1 MGTITAE
8 SLTSWLCQ
16 DPGWCVSW
24 TEGGFDL
31 LELIPEGTGL
41 QIQRSWEIST
51 RPVEGRAACP
61 GLSRYPRQTTG
72 QLHYAASLTAERG
85 GGGIEIKLI
94 QAGPSWGCRESANT
108 VAVVMSSERKG
119 KLESQSGT
127 GLLTGRITMEALGA
141 SSSSTRVLFM
151 SSAVNTRR
159 GNMVAIEKLP

>member
-1 MGTITAE
+1 MGTITITAE
-8 SLTSWLCQ
+8 GLTSWLCQ
-16 DPGWCVSW
+16 DPGWRVSW
-24 TEGGFDL
+24 PESGFDL
-31 LELIPEGTGL
+31 LKLIPEGMGL

-61 GLSRYPRQTTG
+61 GPSRHQCQTTG
-72 QLHYAASLTAERG
+72 QLHYAASSPAER
-85 GGGIEIKLI
+85 GGIEIKFVK
-94 QAGPSWGCRESANT
+94 ARPSWGCCESANT
-108 VAVVMSSERKG
+108 VTGVRSPSKRKTG
-119 KLESQSGT
+119 IPEFT